1 MRTYKRIFALLV
13 AFCMGLSVL
22 PSLALTVRADVEQ
35 GEIVVN
41 YDPYPFYE
49 EDLDDVVDHTSVYVD
64 GEYAAN
70 GEPFGFVVG
79 REMQFDLNTYRD
91 YDIEYC
97 NVVIYQGENEYST
110 YNNDFEI
117 EGEGDHGSFI
127 FNPQSSES
135 IEVYVYWCEVDT
147 LSAEAGQ
154 ILFDIY
160 QGGPGDIEF
169 LEGVEP
175 LDIKYAPN
183 GTIRAL
189 FNRSQFGNGDA
200 LNIKFTP
207 YRGCILCYF
216 SETLDDNSVEYFP
229 NFENNSP
236 EPVYYCEHLT
246 DNGDGS
252 YTFSIDSFEPY
263 TNDSSFMALS
273 VFFEG
278 TFGRQGI
285 SVENRDTTVYYS
297 IDGGKFTELKMRHFE
312 DEWNSWDEMIL
323 EAEEIN
329 DASEITFRFEVPENQ
344 AEWRKLYGVCVESFD
359 RLFERHTYAFDDG
372 DSYEIT
378 LETPEEGWPA
388 TRIAVCDWLIPYD
401 GTYAIYVRGEG
412 SEELDIENDALYE
425 PVPFEIGEPIE
436 FSFEGDVYCVIAREY
451 NNSSEF
457 FLDPE
462 DGIYSFTPE
471 NSNGIEIYI
480 YMTEDEY
487 IVDHM
492 HPEKDDEYELEFRVN
507 NENFPEENTLGSVEL
522 VEDEHIVRWAESC
535 GRYKLIVQW
544 DRGELEEQEDPEAI
558 INLKVNVP
566 EDSEFS
572 VWMNGQDFTEDVIE
586 NDNIFSWDITNR
598 ILYGEWMNT
607 DFNFRYNPYGP
618 YILAVNYDNCFY
630 RDNDEGEPY
639 AHADVLVN
647 GVHVNDFEPVPF
659 EIGKPITF
667 KICVPD
673 GYDYSDALIDL
684 HHGKGDLEGEVH
696 YTTFEYEDAV
706 PITVDSKG
714 EFTFTPTREDTI
726 WVDISWS
733 AFDSLHPEEDQL
745 QIEFGHWGNG
755 TIEFVE
761 GYEPAACEVQPGE
774 NGRIR
779 TLFNKE
785 DLDENGTVKMLITPD
800 AGNKL
805 CSFGYDINGSPFTEY
820 VSDPDDE
827 HQLLLKDLTGL
838 VDNGDGTYTYTISS
852 IPANEYGN
860 SRFSFNVGFDNPIGT
875 NGISVDPRGADVFYS
890 IDGGQFIKLETRHF
904 KDDWNEWDE
913 VILLPEEYYDAST
926 VAFKFVYEED
936 RDVSGVS
943 LEYYS
948 DARHRSNLPFDDET
962 EHIFTMNKPE
972 RGWQPYRLSLLEGY
986 NPYDGTCV
994 IYVQGDGSD
1003 TVNIEGAPR
1012 NERFDVAPGT
1022 NIAFTVEGDIF
1033 GVYVRLVDTDEEFE
1047 LKPNNSA
1054 CSYTVDGN
1062 GAVEIHVYTTY
1073 DEFDFHHTH
1082 PDGENEYEVDFW
1094 IRYEGSPVDD
1104 DLGSVEVIENE
1115 HLKKVA
1121 TTGGNYR
1128 VIVEYDRN
1136 DPDFDVALLDL
1147 KINVPENA
1155 EFSMWMNDEDI
1166 TESVIDNDY
1175 VYSWDITNVITGG
1188 DWRSPDIV
1196 FYFPEPE
1203 YIYLNNLNENVS
1215 VGFSTDGGNTFVAA
1229 DDEYILL
1236 DNSVET
1242 VQVRYLVSD
1251 PNLWIYGVDLRFG
1264 DQVIIER
1271 LPESLTYEFERGD
1284 HWITYHLAPVYENR
1298 IFDCEWTARFAMQ
1311 EDADIVTLSN
1321 GEIMGSLNRFGRG
1334 DTITI
1339 EAEGVYCIEAELN
1352 DGRVIPFEK
1361 NGDVFTYYAE
1371 ELSGFTA
1378 VIYSSEDEYNFL
1390 DLWPD
1395 PEAEGQYLVQYYSES
1410 ESEETG
1416 TVSVAGEI
1424 DRASYNGWTRVL
1436 FESEKPIAEFE
1447 IEPASNEYEYYAMLN
1462 NEEFEGTLDVS
1473 EWRDDWPVI
1482 EFYHKIDISGAA
1494 ITLDPSGDQAYTGS
1508 EIKPKV
1514 TVVVDGITLE
1524 EGIDYEVFY
1533 ADNVEA
1539 GQARIRVD
1547 GIGSYYGNAYASFNI
1562 VKSTFKVTVKDAENG
1577 TVTVSKLDAS
1587 EGDEIT
1593 ITAAPAEGYEVDAI
1607 KVDGTVITGTS
1618 FVMPAKDVTVEVVF
1632 KAVEPVKNGWV
1643 LENGKY
1649 YYYDN
1654 GTMKTGWVQSG
1665 SFWYYMNP
1673 SDGTMV
1679 TGWQSIGGK
1688 WYYFEG
1694 SGAMSTG
1701 WKSVG
1706 GIWYYFGTSGAMA
1719 TGWQEIGGK
1728 WYYFETS
1735 GAMASGWKQSGGKW
1749 YLFDSSGVMVT
1760 GWKQEGSVWYLFDD
1774 SGAMVTGWKQSG
1786 GKWYYFEGSGAMAT
1800 GWKQLGGVWYY
1811 FGTSGAMATGWQ
1823 TIGGKWYYF
1832 EGSGAMATGWK
1843 QLGGKWYYFYD
1854 SGAMASNTVID
1865 GWTLGSDGAWTGK

>member
-22 PSLALTVRADVEQ
+22 PSLALTVRADEEF

-49 EDLDDVVDHTSVYVD
+49 EDQDDVVDHTSVYVD
-64 GEYAAN
+64 GEYVAN
-70 GEPFGFVVG
+70 GEPFGFQV
-79 REMQFDLNTYRD
+79 ECELQFDLYTYRD

-97 NVVIYQGENEYST
+97 DVVIYQGENECST

-117 EGEGDHGSFI
+117 EGEGDHGSFTYC
-127 FNPQSSES
+127 PQGSES

-160 QGGPGDIEF
+160 QGGPGTVEF
-169 LEGVEP
+169 IEGVEP
-175 LDIKYAPN
+175 LEVKYAPN
-183 GTIRAL
+183 GTMRAL
-189 FNRSQFGNGDA
+189 FDREQFKDGDA
-200 LNIKFTP
+200 LNIKLTP
-207 YRGCILCYF
+207 DRGCILTYLAENQDGAVTNYDPF
-216 SETLDDNSVEYFP
+216 
-229 NFENNSP
+229 FENNSP
-236 EPVYYCEHLT
+236 VPVYFCDNLT
-246 DNGDGS
+246 DHGDGS
-252 YTFSIDSFEPY
+252 YTYSINSFEPY
-263 TNDSSFMALS
+263 NEPTSFFALT

-278 TFGRQGI
+278 TFGRPGI
-285 SVENRDTTVYYS
+285 SVDPRETTVYYS
-297 IDGGKFTELKMRHFE
+297 LDGGDYQELKMQHFE
-312 DEWNSWDEMIL
+312 NEWDSWDEMFL
-323 EAEEIN
+323 DPEEI
-329 DASEITFRFEVPENQ
+329 DKAETVTLKFEVREDQ
-344 AEWRKLYGVCVESFD
+344 KDWRELYGVCVESFD
-359 RLFERHTYAFDDG
+359 RLFERHTYGFDGQDE
-372 DSYEIT
+372 YELT
-378 LETPEEGWPA
+378 LETPADGWPA
-388 TRIAVCDWLIPYD
+388 TRLNVCDWLIPFD

-436 FSFEGDVYCVIAREY
+436 FSFEGDVYCVIAREF
-451 NNSSEF
+451 NSSSEIY
-457 FLDPE
+457 LDPE
-462 DGIYSFTPE
+462 DGIYSYTPE

-487 IVDHM
+487 LVDHM
-492 HPEKDDEYELEFRVN
+492 HPEKDDEYDLEFRVN
-507 NENFPEENTLGSVEL
+507 NEDFPEDNNIGSVEL
-522 VEDEHIVRWAESC
+522 PEDEHIVRWAESC
-535 GRYKLIVQW
+535 GRYKFIVQW
-544 DRGELEEQEDPEAI
+544 DRGELEEQENPEAI
-558 INLKVNVP
+558 INIKVNVP
-566 EDSEFS
+566 ENSEFS
-572 VWMNGQDFTEDVIE
+572 VWMNGQDFTEDVME
-586 NDNIFSWDITNR
+586 NDNVFSWNITNR

-607 DFNFRYNPYGP
+607 DFNFRYDPYGP
-618 YILAVNYDNCFY
+618 NTLAVNYDNCFY
-630 RDNDEGEPY
+630 RDNDDGEPY
-639 AHADVLVN
+639 AHADVMVN
-647 GVHVNDFEPVPF
+647 GVHVNHNEPVHF
-659 EIGKPITF
+659 EVGKPITF
-667 KICVPD
+667 KLSVPD
-673 GYDYSDALIDL
+673 GYDYSDAYIDL
-684 HHGKGDLEGEVH
+684 HHGLGDIEGEAH
-696 YTTFEYEDAV
+696 YTTYEDEHAAR
-706 PITVDSKG
+706 ITVDSKG

-726 WVDISWS
+726 WVDIWWS

-745 QIEFGHWGNG
+745 QVEFGHWGNG
-755 TIEFVE
+755 KVEFVK

-779 TLFNKE
+779 TIFNKE
-785 DLDENGTVKMLITPD
+785 DLDENGTVKILITPD

-805 CSFGYDINGSPFTEY
+805 CSFGYDVNGSPFTEY
-820 VSDPDDE
+820 VSDPDED

-852 IPANEYGN
+852 IAADEGGN
-860 SRFSFNVGFDNPIGT
+860 SWFSFNVGFDNPIGC

-890 IDGGQFIKLETRHF
+890 IDGGQFIKLESRHF

-913 VILLPEEYYDAST
+913 MILLPEEYYDAST

-972 RGWQPYRLSLLEGY
+972 GGWQPYRLSLLEGY

-1012 NERFDVAPGT
+1012 DERFDVAPGT
-1022 NIAFTVEGDIF
+1022 NIAFTVDGDIF

-1054 CSYTVDGN
+1054 YSYTVDGN

-1104 DLGSVEVIENE
+1104 DLGSVEVFGNE
-1115 HLKKVA
+1115 HIKKVA

-1128 VIVEYDRN
+1128 VIVDYDRN
-1136 DPDFDVALLDL
+1136 DPDFECALLDL

-1155 EFSMWMNDEDI
+1155 EFSMWMNGEDI

-1175 VYSWDITNVITGG
+1175 VYTWNITNVVTGG
-1188 DWRSPDIV
+1188 DWRSPEIV
-1196 FYFPEPE
+1196 FYFLEPE
-1203 YIYLNNLNENVS
+1203 YIYLNDLNENVS
-1215 VGFSTDGGNTFVAA
+1215 VEFSTDGGNTFVAA
-1229 DDEYILL
+1229 DDDCILL

-1251 PNLWIYGVDLRFG
+1251 PNLRIYGVDLRFG

-1271 LPESLTYEFERGD
+1271 LPEDLTYEFERGD

-1311 EDADIVTLSN
+1311 EDADKVTLVN
-1321 GEIMGSLNRFGRG
+1321 DEIMGNLNRFGRG

-1361 NGDVFTYYAE
+1361 NGDVFTYFAE

-1378 VIYSSEDEYNFL
+1378 VIYSSEEEYNFL
-1390 DLWPD
+1390 DVWPD

-1436 FESEKPIAEFE
+1436 FESEKPIAVFE

-1593 ITAAPAEGYEVDAI
+1593 ITATPAEGYEVDTI

-1706 GIWYYFGTSGAMA
+1706 GVWYYFGTSGAMM

-1774 SGAMVTGWKQSG
+1774 NGAMVTGWKSSG

-1800 GWKQLGGVWYY
+1800 GWKQLSGVWYY

-1823 TIGGKWYYF
+1823 TIGGTWYYF

-1843 QLGGKWYYFYD
+1843 QLGGKWYYFYG

-1865 GWTLGSDGAWTGK
+1865 GCTLGSDGAWTGK